1 MKINI
6 DIEEVI
12 LTLEE
17 DIEKLDRN
25 PPMNVIIVADLDIGL
40 MNVICL
46 KLSKLYKYIY
56 LLIYFFF
63 KFRKPYSG
71 RKDDRSYSSNSY
83 DHKPKKQEYSD
94 KKEKANIPTPNIEL
108 KNSKSDAIKDQTEK
122 TKEPEP
128 PKPVEEKPN
137 NE

>member
-46 KLSKLYKYIY
+46 EILSK
-56 LLIYFFF
+56 
-63 KFRKPYSG
+63 
-71 RKDDRSYSSNSY
+71 
-83 DHKPKKQEYSD
+83 
-94 KKEKANIPTPNIEL
+94 
-108 KNSKSDAIKDQTEK
+108 
-122 TKEPEP
+122 
-128 PKPVEEKPN
+128 
-137 NE
+137 

>member
-56 LLIYFFF
+56 LLIYFFLNLENLIPEE
-63 KFRKPYSG
+63 KMIEAIVPIPMIINQKSKNIQIKR
-71 RKDDRSYSSNSY
+71 
-83 DHKPKKQEYSD
+83 KKQTSPHQ
-94 KKEKANIPTPNIEL
+94 I
-108 KNSKSDAIKDQTEK
+108 SS
-122 TKEPEP
+122 
-128 PKPVEEKPN
+128 
-137 NE
+137 

>member
-1 MKINI
+1 
-6 DIEEVI
+6 
-12 LTLEE
+12 
-17 DIEKLDRN
+17 
-25 PPMNVIIVADLDIGL
+25 

-46 KLSKLYKYIY
+46 KISKLYKFIY
-56 LLIYFFF
+56 LLIIFFL
-63 KFRKPYSG
+63 KFRKTYSG

-108 KNSKSDAIKDQTEK
+108 KNSKSDAIKDQAEK